1 MKYIQESLK
10 IPILENYNMPVII
23 VGSFIL
29 LFLYIC
35 SILYVEDCM
44 DEKHVE
50 TNLLTL
56 VIAFCPIINT
66 LIAIYLM
73 HKKSDYKKSIK
84 KLLND

>member
-1 MKYIQESLK
+1 
-10 IPILENYNMPVII
+10 MPVII
-23 VGSFIL
+23 VGAFIL

-35 SILYVEDCM
+35 SILYVEDCI

-56 VIAFCPIINT
+56 VIAFCPMVNT
-66 LIAIYLM
+66 VFAIYFM
-73 HKKSDYKKSIK
+73 HKKSDYKKSIE